1 MFKLKIQYDLQS
13 TYVIIYDYQFI
24 AIVELNGWYL
34 NSAQE
39 QYKLLYLYSII
50 PNLTIKL
57 ISEISINLFNS
68 VFSLPCGREK
78 VTNRKGERKLNFGPS
93 SWSSNVI
100 SYPIYVVRSVLC
112 IVSVSSRLL
121 KIYSKYEM
129 MISFSSSKSIVLL
142 LCTCVASS
150 YSTHFLLS

>member
-1 MFKLKIQYDLQS
+1 MSKYITLVVQTENTVWSSKHLCDNLWLS
-13 TYVIIYDYQFI
+13 IYCHR
-24 AIVELNGWYL
+24 
-34 NSAQE
+34 SAQE

-100 SYPIYVVRSVLC
+100 SYPIYVVLSVLC

>member
-24 AIVELNGWYL
+24 AIVELNYL

-39 QYKLLYLYSII
+39 QFKLLYLYSII